1 MKELVEYIAKNLV
14 DDPDSVKVEETQ
26 EEQGFVNVTLEVNP
40 QDKGKV
46 IGVKVLSRDTDASLA
61 MSLGLGPSTIP
72 SSKRLIDNFCLAI
85 II

>member
-26 EEQGFVNVTLEVNP
+26 EEQGFVSVTLEVNP

-46 IGVKVLSRDTDASLA
+46 IGRQGRVAKSMRTLLRVMAVKDDVRVNLEIL
-61 MSLGLGPSTIP
+61 
-72 SSKRLIDNFCLAI
+72 
-85 II
+85 

>member
-1 MKELVEYIAKNLV
+1 MKELVEYIARNLV

-46 IGVKVLSRDTDASLA
+46 IGRQGRVAKSMRTLLRVMAVKDDVRVNLEIL
-61 MSLGLGPSTIP
+61 
-72 SSKRLIDNFCLAI
+72 
-85 II
+85 

>member
-26 EEQGFVNVTLEVNP
+26 ASQGFVSVTLEVNP

-46 IGVKVLSRDTDASLA
+46 IGRQGRVAKSMRTLLRVMAVKDDVRVNLEIL
-61 MSLGLGPSTIP
+61 
-72 SSKRLIDNFCLAI
+72 
-85 II
+85 

>member
-26 EEQGFVNVTLEVNP
+26 EEQGFGSVTLEVNP

-46 IGVKVLSRDTDASLA
+46 IGRQGRVAKSMRTLLRVMAVKDDVRVSLEI
-61 MSLGLGPSTIP
+61 L
-72 SSKRLIDNFCLAI
+72 
-85 II
+85 

>member
-46 IGVKVLSRDTDASLA
+46 IGRQGRVAKSMRTLLRVMAVKDDVRVNLEIL
-61 MSLGLGPSTIP
+61 
-72 SSKRLIDNFCLAI
+72 
-85 II
+85 

>member
-1 MKELVEYIAKNLV
+1 MKELVEYTAKNLV

-46 IGVKVLSRDTDASLA
+46 IGRQGRVA
-61 MSLGLGPSTIP
+61 
-72 SSKRLIDNFCLAI
+72 
-85 II
+85 